1 MAELACAAFKAY
13 ELTGAGVVADANPA
27 VFIHALMMLQ
37 SLDLTAPEATPV
49 VEQLR
54 QIPSALKFML
64 DHDLLHIG
72 AMGMTTAAVCAQICA
87 VVFGK
92 QEDADSFDFTEAQVD
107 ALAVYMQDAFDGALR
122 FFVQATPHFL
132 KPIEALCI
140 SDANKVLLVRS
151 SALVPLL
158 VATMFLEADHPRNG
172 GDVDVD
178 EAVKAAVQ
186 TDAANCFLQIAV
198 FGPGREMLAADG
210 AAMGAL
216 HALADGHALTPEAKL
231 SAAGAI
237 LAIEGRTH
245 EPQPE
250 SMAAEH
256 GAGGRHVMVS
266 CKSHNICKLAGL

>member
-1 MAELACAAFKAY
+1 MGGGIFFSLAHTVMTDPLRANTLRLL
-13 ELTGAGVVADANPA
+13 EDSGVVEVA
-27 VFIHALMMLQ
+27 
-37 SLDLTAPEATPV
+37 
-49 VEQLR
+49 
-54 QIPSALKFML
+54 
-64 DHDLLHIG
+64 
-72 AMGMTTAAVCAQICA
+72 
-87 VVFGK
+87 
-92 QEDADSFDFTEAQVD
+92 VD
-107 ALAVYMQDAFDGALR
+107 ALKAFELHGAGAVD
-122 FFVQATPHFL
+122 
-132 KPIEALCI
+132 
-140 SDANKVLLVRS
+140 DANKVLLVKS

-158 VATMFLEADHPRNG
+158 VATMFLAADHPRNG

-178 EAVKAAVQ
+178 EAVKAAIQ

-256 GAGGRHVMVS
+256 GAEGRHVMVS
-266 CKSHNICKLAGL
+266 CKLPASLDSCAFSR